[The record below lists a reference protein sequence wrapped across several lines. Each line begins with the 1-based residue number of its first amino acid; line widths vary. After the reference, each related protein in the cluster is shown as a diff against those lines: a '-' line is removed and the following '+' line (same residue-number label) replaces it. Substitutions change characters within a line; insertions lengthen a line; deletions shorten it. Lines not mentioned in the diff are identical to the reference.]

1 VLNFNLKT
9 GKSLIWKDFIT
20 DQKALEILAE
30 KEFKKARELPLNAN
44 LMEEGFFWE
53 GAFTLPK
60 NFELQEEGI
69 YFWYNPFEAAAYA
82 LGPTDFTISY
92 SELGKLVKK
101 EVLF

>member
-1 VLNFNLKT
+1 
-9 GKSLIWKDFIT
+9 
-20 DQKALEILAE
+20 
-30 KEFKKARELPLNAN
+30 
-44 LMEEGFFWE
+44 
-53 GAFTLPK
+53 LPK